1 MTPTCKWW
9 SSFSLRCN
17 FFLLLE
23 PVLSVVFKTEQIPTF
38 MQPEG
43 NMGLGNLSVSEHV
56 ELALL
61 EGLAGVYACYGK
73 K

>member
-1 MTPTCKWW
+1 
-9 SSFSLRCN
+9 
-17 FFLLLE
+17 
-23 PVLSVVFKTEQIPTF
+23 

-43 NMGLGNLSVSEHV
+43 NMDLGNLSVSEHV